1 MGPIRVGVDVG
12 GTFTDVVLF
21 DGRTG
26 RQVFVKVPSTP
37 ADPAAGV
44 LRGLLSALEVAGA
57 GPADVGYFAHG
68 STVATNALLEG
79 RGARVGL
86 VTTAGFK
93 DLLEIGRQ
101 TRPHLYDLQVDKPE
115 PLVPRDL
122 RLEVRERVY
131 ADGRVLVPLH
141 REDVVRAARR
151 LRAAGVEAAAV
162 CYLHGYRYPDHELVT
177 AQILAGE
184 LPGVFLSVAHR
195 VLPEFR
201 EFERL
206 STTVVNAYLGPVVAR
221 YVLALGRR
229 LADLGLSCRPYMTQ
243 SNGGVM
249 TLEVAAAHTHR
260 TVLSGP
266 SSGVVGAAYL
276 AGLIGLKDIL
286 TFDMG
291 GTSAD
296 LSLVPGGQP
305 LVAAGREVAGYPVK
319 TPMVDVKTIGAGG
332 GSIARVDAG
341 GLLKVGPESA
351 GAEPGPACYGLGGED
366 PTVTDANVV
375 LGTLNPEYLLGGR
388 MPIDAGKAWRAVEK
402 LAARLGLDVLTTA
415 RGIVSVVVAGMARAA
430 RVVSIQRGYDPRDF
444 ALVAFGGAG
453 PLHAGWLARQLGIRR
468 VLVPTR
474 PGLLC
479 ALGLLVTNIR
489 ADFVQSHLV
498 PAERADPGLLGRIFG
513 RLEREADA
521 WLAGQGIPPGRRV
534 LRRAVDMRYLGQNY
548 ELTVPVPAGP
558 FGPETLPA
566 VVSAFYRAH
575 EQAYGY
581 AVAGEPAELV
591 SFRVEAVGLLDKLP
605 FAAGGFAGAEPDPG
619 ALVGRRQVYL
629 DEGWVGVPVYDRERL
644 RPGNVVAGPALVEQM
659 DATTL
664 ILPGQAGR
672 VDGLGNILIEE
683 G

>member
-1 MGPIRVGVDVG
+1 MRPIRVGVDVG
-12 GTFTDVVLF
+12 GTFTDLVLF
-21 DGRTG
+21 DGRSG
-26 RQVFVKVPSTP
+26 RQVFAKVPSTP
-37 ADPAAGV
+37 ADPAEGII
-44 LRGLLSALEVAGA
+44 RGLLSALEAAGA
-57 GPADVGYFAHG
+57 SPAEVGYFAHG

-101 TRPHLYDLQVDKPE
+101 TRPHLYDLQVEKPE

-151 LRAAGVEAAAV
+151 LRAAGVEAIAV
-162 CYLHGYRYPDHELVT
+162 CYLHGYRYPDHEEAT
-177 AQILAGE
+177 AEILGRE

-206 STTVVNAYLGPVVAR
+206 STTVVNAYLGPIVAR

-229 LADLGLSCRPYMTQ
+229 LADLGLSCQPYMTQ

-266 SSGVVGAAYL
+266 SSGVIGAAYL
-276 AGLIGLKDIL
+276 ATLAGLGDIL

-296 LSLVPGGQP
+296 LSLVPGGRP
-305 LVAAGREVAGYPVK
+305 MVAPGREVAGYPIK

-351 GAEPGPACYGLGGED
+351 GADPGPACYGLGGDE

-375 LGTLNPEYLLGGR
+375 LGTLNPEHLLGGR
-388 MPIDAGKAWRAVEK
+388 MSIDAAKAWRAVGK
-402 LAARLGLDVLTTA
+402 VAGRLGLDVPAAA

-444 ALVAFGGAG
+444 TLVAFGGAG
-453 PLHAGWLARQLGIRR
+453 PLHAGWLARQLGVRR
-468 VLVPTR
+468 VLVPAR

-479 ALGLLVTNIR
+479 ALGLLVTDIR
-489 ADFVQSHLV
+489 ADFLQSYLM
-498 PAERADPGLLGRIFG
+498 PAERADPELLGRIFG

-521 WLAGQGIPPGRRV
+521 WLAGQGIPPERRL

-548 ELTVPVPAGP
+548 ELTVPVPHGP
-558 FGPETLPA
+558 FGPGMIPA
-566 VVSAFYRAH
+566 ILAAFYRAH
-575 EQAYGY
+575 EQAYGF

-591 SFRVEAVGLLDKLP
+591 TFRVEAVGLLEKVP
-605 FAAGGFAGAEPDPG
+605 FPVAGSGPAEPDPG
-619 ALVGRRQVYL
+619 AVAGRRRAYL
-629 DEGWVGVPVYDRERL
+629 DGGWAKVPVYDRERL
-644 RPGNVVAGPALVEQM
+644 RPGNVVAGPAVVEQM

-664 ILPGQAGR
+664 ILPGQMGR

-683 G
+683 E